1 MELPNIHF
9 EDYPIEFKEINPED
23 FLHFEVEN
31 NREKHIISPDE
42 YGFIDTA
49 IQPIVQLGHKNTI
62 VINAAVGQGKSYAII
77 QTVKR
82 FYEADE
88 DYLIVVASPFVSLVT
103 QYCNDIHS
111 DGGVP
116 EEEIYNYGD
125 LGRNPDVS
133 YIGKA
138 VQVVTVNTLLGNPGE
153 DGFKNS
159 NVKRAY
165 INNLISHCSS
175 TNAKVVFIYDEIHD
189 SYYNFKEEYIFN
201 LWKWRGVIHKNFI
214 LSASYNEASKVV
226 IEYLAELTDKKI
238 KIIESERVMFPEKQ
252 SDLYLH
258 FNSSLQYKYDNDHIV
273 KLIGDIVNEGK
284 EIDILCYSKT
294 LAHDF
299 IKTKDSEVRRI
310 LLEKYGEI
318 NNCTSELVSNQRT
331 ENRAPQNRFDN
342 TKCNIGTN
350 FKTGVSIKKEN
361 HALVVIMPPIGTRL
375 WFKNKSGI
383 FSGGINSVIQALARQ
398 RTKGEIHIIL
408 PNPDKF
414 DFTSLST
421 TTTTMSDLQKE
432 SFKECYGSVQ
442 SFKTPET
449 LVKYLPLNEQD
460 HLLYTFY
467 ENELKGNVSN
477 EIEHIEGEDRR
488 NLARL
493 NYPTYKLF
501 KLDKGE
507 DYLANVH
514 PYLGGDIAAYTTYSA
529 LTNQFVNCKLKGV
542 TNKPVVYVVKGR
554 EQESLHK
561 FFDEYLGEHYY
572 YGLMEWSNHRMVY
585 SDFKHQLF
593 NNFTVG
599 YYDEEERSFT
609 KVKRGAFKVLEQH
622 ILRFIHYK
630 VVKESAV
637 YSEEGN
643 YNLIEGGQYTRSA
656 YLLQCIAHSKEV
668 NLEEVSYSEVDK
680 KRIKAYQLL
689 SYFRTKIIGQIAY
702 YSLRGRKYYY
712 LPSTPLEG
720 FLSVEELSML
730 NDMIS
735 LLKESDELIANNT
748 FEFGDRITKNRTVN
762 SKIKSFY
769 KILLE
774 DFVLCEQTSGSSRI
788 SIDGSTDRVRVKKVI
803 GIGILLTTDD
813 TLDLITPAEHHYPV
827 KETEDW
833 AIQNY
838 GSLREYNEVLNAA
851 LDSIEN

>member
-9 EDYPIEFKEINPED
+9 QDYPIEFKEINPED
-23 FLHFEVEN
+23 FPHFEVEN
-31 NREKHIISPDE
+31 ERRKHIISPNDDGYINE
-42 YGFIDTA
+42 SLQELID
-49 IQPIVQLGHKNTI
+49 ISHKNTI

-77 QTVKR
+77 QTIKR
-82 FYEADE
+82 FYEAEE
-88 DYLIVVASPFVSLVT
+88 DYLIVVASPFVSLVE
-103 QYCNDIHS
+103 QYCNDIHLS
-111 DGGVP
+111 GGIP
-116 EEEIYNYGD
+116 EEQIYNYGD

-159 NVKRAY
+159 DKKRSY
-165 INNLISHCSS
+165 INNLIEYC
-175 TNAKVVFIYDEIHD
+175 TNNSKKVIFIYDELHD

-201 LWKWRGVIHKNFI
+201 LWKWRGVLHKNFI

-238 KIIESERVMFPEKQ
+238 KIIESERVVFPEKQ

-258 FNSSLQYKYDNDHIV
+258 YNSAQQYKYNNDHIV
-273 KLIGDIVNEGK
+273 NVISGIVNKGK
-284 EIDILCYSKT
+284 DIDILCYSKT
-294 LAHDF
+294 LAQDF
-299 IKTKDSEVRRI
+299 IKAKDSEVRRI

-342 TKCNIGTN
+342 NKCNIGTN

-361 HALVVIMPPIGTRL
+361 HAFVIIMPPRGTRL

-414 DFTSLST
+414 DFTSLRET
-421 TTTTMSDLQKE
+421 VMSNEQKV
-432 SFKECYGSVQ
+432 SFERSYKSV
-442 SFKTPET
+442 SSYNSSSV
-449 LVKYLPLNEQD
+449 LVKYLPLETQD
-460 HLLYTFY
+460 HLIHSFY
-467 ENELKGNVSN
+467 QDEIKSNVLN
-477 EIEHIEGEDRR
+477 EIEELDGMERTG
-488 NLARL
+488 LARL
-493 NYPTYKLF
+493 EYPPYKLF
-501 KLDKGE
+501 KLEKGE
-507 DYLANVH
+507 EYLANVY

-529 LTNQFVNCKLKGV
+529 FTNQFVNCKLKGV
-542 TNKPVVYVVKGR
+542 ENKPTVYIVEGN
-554 EQESLHK
+554 EQDSLHK
-561 FFDEYLGEHYY
+561 FFNEYLGEHYY
-572 YGLMEWSNHRMVY
+572 YGVMEWSNQRMIY
-585 SDFKHQLF
+585 LDFKHQLF
-593 NNFTVG
+593 DNFTVG
-599 YYDEEERSFT
+599 YYNEEKRSFT
-609 KVKRGAFKVLEQH
+609 KVKRGGAKVLEQH
-622 ILRFIHYK
+622 ILKFIHNK
-630 VVKESAV
+630 VVKKFTVIPEDDSTC
-637 YSEEGN
+637 
-643 YNLIEGGQYTRSA
+643 LIDRSA
-656 YLLQCIAHSKEV
+656 YFLQCIAHSKEV
-668 NLEEVSYSEVDK
+668 NLEEMNCSEVDK

-689 SYFRTKIIGQIAY
+689 NYFREKLIAQISY
-702 YSLRGRKYYY
+702 YNLRGRKYYY

-735 LLKESDELIANNT
+735 LLRESDELIANNT

-774 DFVLCEQTSGSSRI
+774 DFINLDTAVR
-788 SIDGSTDRVRVKKVI
+788 SIVIEGVDGRKRVRSVNTIK
-803 GIGILLTTDD
+803 
-813 TLDLITPAEHHYPV
+813 LIPITECSINLIEPISYNLPV
-827 KETEDW
+827 REVEAW

-838 GSLREYNEVLNAA
+838 GSLEEYNSTINRA